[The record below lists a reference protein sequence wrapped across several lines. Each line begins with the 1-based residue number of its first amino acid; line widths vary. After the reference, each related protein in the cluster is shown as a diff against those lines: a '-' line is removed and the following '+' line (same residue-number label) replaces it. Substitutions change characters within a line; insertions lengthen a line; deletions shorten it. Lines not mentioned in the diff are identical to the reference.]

1 MWWTQLLVL
10 LLYLEDESYDYYSHE
25 ETILDN
31 AFEDV
36 LLVWF
41 SSIELVKCL
50 SKPKKKNQI
59 NKRAC
64 LHAQAFWFQFTYL
77 AENKGV
83 ENYRVLH
90 SGGMCRNFMLKAKY
104 AYASEIEK

>member
-1 MWWTQLLVL
+1 MKRRFLITPLKM
-10 LLYLEDESYDYYSHE
+10 
-25 ETILDN
+25 
-31 AFEDV
+31 F
-36 LLVWF
+36 F
-41 SSIELVKCL
+41 SSGFRALNSLNACQNQ
-50 SKPKKKNQI
+50 KKKNQI